1 MRPAPLIDGII
12 NSKRVFVVWRRGLA
26 PRCSVLAAMDDAASI
41 LVILLQEEQRGAQRP
56 TPRVLCVGCLL
67 EDVLGCR
74 VGRDP
79 GRLGGQGYRL
89 MSGAMGPHGGM
100 GDEWVLC
107 HR

>member
-1 MRPAPLIDGII
+1 MCGRG
-12 NSKRVFVVWRRGLA
+12 RTRRS
-26 PRCSVLAAMDDAASI
+26 SVLAAMDDAASI
-41 LVILLQEEQRGAQRP
+41 LGVLVQEEQRGAQRA
-56 TPRVLCVGCLL
+56 TPRVLCVGRLL

-79 GRLGGQGYRL
+79 VRLGGQGWRL
-89 MSGAMGPHGGM
+89 TSGAMGPHGGM